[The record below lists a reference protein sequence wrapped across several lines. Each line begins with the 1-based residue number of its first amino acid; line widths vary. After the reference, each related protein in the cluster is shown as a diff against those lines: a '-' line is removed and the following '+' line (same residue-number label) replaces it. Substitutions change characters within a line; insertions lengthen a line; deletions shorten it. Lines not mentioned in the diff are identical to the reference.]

1 MHTFNLSSQYN
12 IFMLLENLIA
22 EFHDKEERLLN
33 LQEECQE
40 IRTDN
45 LNLMQRHN
53 YSDLEVN

>member
-1 MHTFNLSSQYN
+1 
-12 IFMLLENLIA
+12 MLLENLIA